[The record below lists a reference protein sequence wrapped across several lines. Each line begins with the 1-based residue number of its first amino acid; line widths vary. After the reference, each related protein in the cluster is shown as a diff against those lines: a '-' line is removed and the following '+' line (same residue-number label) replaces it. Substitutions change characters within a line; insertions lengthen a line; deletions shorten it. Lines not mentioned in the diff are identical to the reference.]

1 MAGNQS
7 FWSDAKLEPKRQH
20 RWLLYIGGPGGAP
33 GRFGIPT
40 YLIKKVDKPKYAVNE
55 TVHSYFGHKF
65 YYPGNVT
72 WQPISFTVIDPIVP
86 DTTERFYELLLGSG
100 YNVPDSQEVS
110 TVSKDLA
117 VKELGEMITLQ
128 QLDSNNVVVDEFQ
141 LHNPWVTSV
150 DFGSLSYDSDAIL
163 EINVNVR
170 YDYAKFNTGTS

>member
-1 MAGNQS
+1 M
-7 FWSDAKLEPKRQH
+7 
-20 RWLLYIGGPGGAP
+20 
-33 GRFGIPT
+33 
-40 YLIKKVDKPKYAVNE
+40 
-55 TVHSYFGHKF
+55 
-65 YYPGNVT
+65 
-72 WQPISFTVIDPIVP
+72 
-86 DTTERFYELLLGSG
+86 
-100 YNVPDSQEVS
+100 PDSQEVS